1 MSTRQEIIQ
10 YADHLIRAQGYNAF
24 SFYDISDRVG
34 IKTASI
40 HYHFRSKSDLGVAV
54 IEYHTD
60 RLQELIAQCRDR
72 SPMEKLEKLFSIYE
86 RIHAED
92 KVCLVGSLSTDL
104 HTVDE
109 RMKEKLQAFAAVMLD
124 WVSGFLEDG
133 RSCGWFCFAGS
144 SRTRAILIIGNL
156 LSTLQL
162 SRLTGE
168 ADLEAV
174 KKAIRQDLLK
184 PL

>member
-1 MSTRQEIIQ
+1 MSTRREIIA
-10 YADHLIRAQGYNAF
+10 YADQLIRAKGYNAF

-34 IKTASI
+34 IRTASI

-60 RLQELIAQCRDR
+60 KLLSMINQYRESSPPEELERLFAIYDR
-72 SPMEKLEKLFSIYE
+72 IS
-86 RIHAED
+86 AED

-109 RMKEKLQAFAAVMLD
+109 RMKEKLQAFAAIMLD
-124 WVSGFLEDG
+124 WVSGFLEEG
-133 RSCGWFCFAGS
+133 RNCGLFCFTGS
-144 SRTRAILIIGNL
+144 PRTRAILIIGNL
-156 LSTLQL
+156 LSVLQL
-162 SRLTGE
+162 ARLTGE

-174 KKAIRQDLLK
+174 KHAIRQDLLNQ
-184 PL
+184 